1 MNVKFWKLN
10 LAILFGVVMVIGLFS
25 YFAPTAVVEAKP
37 EAQYVR
43 PHVPYLV
50 HYRADEATE
59 DQWGI
64 IIDLSDYT
72 NYPHHNTNRIILK
85 SLQVNGVLTDTEK
98 WQLSLGVVVTSTATG
113 TGVQWIHENTRYTA
127 TQFDYDWTL
136 PEHGLNLMVSSDT
149 LPFVFTTEVTAT
161 TTITSGTVITATSS
175 VTATVG
181 VGDLI
186 GFVDEIEDGA
196 SLYVSVDVG
205 YDTE

>member
-1 MNVKFWKLN
+1 MKFWKCMLT
-10 LAILFGVVMVIGLFS
+10 ILIGLVLVVGLAWYLGS
-25 YFAPTAVVEAKP
+25 PPPVEAKP
-37 EAQYVR
+37 QAIGVR

-50 HYRADEATE
+50 HYRADETVE
-59 DQWGI
+59 DTWGI
-64 IIDLSDYT
+64 LIDLSDNS
-72 NYPHHNTNRIILK
+72 NYPHANTDRIILK
-85 SLQVNGVLTDTEK
+85 ALQVNGVLTDTKK
-98 WQLSLGVVVTSTATG
+98 WQLSLGVVVTSSTTG
-113 TGVQWIHENTRYTA
+113 TGIQWIHENTRYTA

-186 GFVDEIEDGA
+186 GYVDEIEDA
-196 SLYVSVDVG
+196 AALYVSVDIA